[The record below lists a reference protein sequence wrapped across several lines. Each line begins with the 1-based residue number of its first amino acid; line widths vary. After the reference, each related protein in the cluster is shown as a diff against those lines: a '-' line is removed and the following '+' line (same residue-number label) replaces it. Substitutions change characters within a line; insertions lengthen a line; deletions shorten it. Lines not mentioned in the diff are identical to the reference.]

1 MLCVGERTRERQS
14 PDWRVGAANREI
26 GVPGLTARDVEPLRR
41 VQYASGRSHR
51 TDMAEAGSFADRVK
65 QQADIVRVLGEYVR
79 LKKSGQNFT
88 GLCPFHSE
96 KTPSFAVHPVKQIY
110 HCFGCG
116 AGGDVFKFVMEMD
129 KITFP
134 ESVRA
139 VAEKCGIAIP
149 RAKERTPEERQ
160 QNQQRTSLV
169 ELHREAAAF
178 FVQQLNATPEG
189 RAAKA
194 YLLDRGLDSEAMAR
208 FGIGFAPSG
217 GEALLRAFKQKFPEK
232 ALEVSGL
239 FSRDQNGKL
248 FDRFRRRVMF
258 PIANDTGKIVAFGGR
273 ALGDDLPKYLNSPE
287 TPIYTKS
294 NILYH
299 LDRAKEALRQSDFAV
314 LVEGYMDAIA
324 VARAGHSNVVASCG
338 TSLTE
343 PQVKLLSRFT
353 RRIIVNYDPDTA
365 GQAATE
371 RSLTILLEQGAE
383 VRVLALPGGK
393 DPDSFIRSE
402 GAAAYTKL
410 LKEAPPYVDYLISRA
425 RKMDMSTAEGKLR
438 AVNFLMPYVQR
449 IPDRILRSE
458 WATRIAQQLRIEE
471 PVLRESMRKAASDR
485 RSEVKAR
492 PELVG
497 RVGKPAERRLVQM
510 LIEAEEFRAQLAE
523 EIRAGELHCGLE
535 SERILTALVEA
546 CATGVRPDAAELALA
561 LEDRDRRLLFEIAF
575 ESAAPPTWEE
585 AQSCLAVLRRRRAE
599 EELSTVQKQIETFA
613 AAAGAGA
620 GGELRRL
627 LERKQ
632 ELRRRLDPPVHES
645 PH

>member
-1 MLCVGERTRERQS
+1 
-14 PDWRVGAANREI
+14 
-26 GVPGLTARDVEPLRR
+26 
-41 VQYASGRSHR
+41 
-51 TDMAEAGSFADRVK
+51 
-65 QQADIVRVLGEYVR
+65 
-79 LKKSGQNFT
+79 
-88 GLCPFHSE
+88 
-96 KTPSFAVHPVKQIY
+96 
-110 HCFGCG
+110 
-116 AGGDVFKFVMEMD
+116 
-129 KITFP
+129 
-134 ESVRA
+134 
-139 VAEKCGIAIP
+139 
-149 RAKERTPEERQ
+149 
-160 QNQQRTSLV
+160 
-169 ELHREAAAF
+169 
-178 FVQQLNATPEG
+178 
-189 RAAKA
+189 
-194 YLLDRGLDSEAMAR
+194 MAR

-217 GEALLRAFKQKFPEK
+217 GESLMRAFQQKYPEK
-232 ALEVSGL
+232 VLEVSGL
-239 FSRDQNGKL
+239 FSRDQNGRL

-258 PIANDTGKIVAFGGR
+258 PIANDSGKIVAFGGR

-324 VARAGHSNVVASCG
+324 VARAGISNVVASCG

-343 PQVKLLSRFT
+343 PQVKLLNRFT
-353 RRIIVNYDPDTA
+353 RRVIVNYDPDTA
-365 GQAATE
+365 GQAAAE

-425 RKMDMSTAEGKLR
+425 RKMDMSTGEGKLR

-471 PVLRESMRKAASDR
+471 PVLRESMRKAASER

-497 RVGKPAERRLVQM
+497 RIGKPAERRLVQM
-510 LIEAEEFRAQLAE
+510 LIEADEFRSKLAQEILAE
-523 EIRAGELHCGLE
+523 ELHRGLE
-535 SERILTALVEA
+535 SERILAALIEA
-546 CATGVRPDAAELALA
+546 CASDTKPDAAALALA

-575 ESAAPPTWEE
+575 ESGAPSSWEE
-585 AQSCLAVLRRRRAE
+585 AQSCLDVLRRRRAE
-599 EELSTVQKQIETFA
+599 EELSAVQRQIESFA
-613 AAAGAGA
+613 AAAGATA

-632 ELRRRLDPPVHES
+632 ELRRRLAPPVQ
-645 PH
+645 

>member
-1 MLCVGERTRERQS
+1 
-14 PDWRVGAANREI
+14 
-26 GVPGLTARDVEPLRR
+26 
-41 VQYASGRSHR
+41 
-51 TDMAEAGSFADRVK
+51 MAEAGSFADRVK
-65 QQADIVRVLGEYVR
+65 QQADIVRVVGEYVR

-134 ESVRA
+134 EAVRA
-139 VAEKCGIAIP
+139 VAEKCGIAVP
-149 RAKERTPEERQ
+149 RARERTPEERRE
-160 QNQQRTSLV
+160 NQQRTSLV
-169 ELHREAAAF
+169 EFHREAAAF
-178 FVQQLNATPEG
+178 FVQQLNATQEG

-217 GEALLRAFKQKFPEK
+217 GEALLRAFKQKYPEK
-232 ALEVSGL
+232 ALEASGL
-239 FSRDQNGKL
+239 FSRDQNGRL

-258 PIANDTGKIVAFGGR
+258 PIANDSGKIVAFGGR

-294 NILYH
+294 NLLYH
-299 LDRAKEALRQSDFAV
+299 LDRAKEALRQRDFAV

-324 VARAGHSNVVASCG
+324 VARAGISNVVASCG

-343 PQVKLLSRFT
+343 PQVKLLNRFT

-371 RSLTILLEQGAE
+371 RSLAILLEQGSE

-410 LKEAPPYVDYLISRA
+410 LNEAPPYVDYLISRA

-471 PVLRESMRKAASDR
+471 PVLRESMRKAASER

-510 LIEAEEFRAQLAE
+510 LIEAGEFRSQLAQ
-523 EIRAGELHCGLE
+523 EIRAGELHRGLE
-535 SERILTALVEA
+535 SERILAALVEA
-546 CATGVRPDAAELALA
+546 CATGIRPDAAELALA
-561 LEDRDRRLLFEIAF
+561 LEERDRRLLFEIAF

-585 AQSCLAVLRRRRAE
+585 AESCLAVLRRRRAE
-599 EELSTVQKQIETFA
+599 EELSSVQKQIETFA

-632 ELRRRLDPPVHES
+632 ELRRRLDPPTHES
-645 PH
+645 PR

>member
-1 MLCVGERTRERQS
+1 
-14 PDWRVGAANREI
+14 
-26 GVPGLTARDVEPLRR
+26 
-41 VQYASGRSHR
+41 
-51 TDMAEAGSFADRVK
+51 MAETGSVADRVK
-65 QQADIVRVLGEYVR
+65 QQADIVRVVGEYVR

-88 GLCPFHSE
+88 GLCPFHNE
-96 KTPSFAVHPVKQIY
+96 KTPSFSVSPMKQFY
-110 HCFGCG
+110 YCFGCG
-116 AGGDVFKFVMEMD
+116 AGGDVFNFVMEME
-129 KITFP
+129 KIEFLDA
-134 ESVRA
+134 VRA

-149 RAKERTPEERQ
+149 RARERTPAERRE
-160 QNQQRTSLV
+160 NQVRSALV
-169 ELHREAAAF
+169 DLHRDAAAF
-178 FVQQLNATPEG
+178 FVQQLNSTPEG

-194 YLLDRGLDSEAMAR
+194 YLLDRGLDSEAVAR

-217 GEALLRAFKQKFPEK
+217 GEALLRAMKPKVPEK
-232 ALEVSGL
+232 ALEASGL
-239 FSRDQNGKL
+239 FSRDQNGRL
-248 FDRFRRRVMF
+248 FDRFRRRVIF
-258 PIANDTGKIVAFGGR
+258 PIANESGKIVAFGGR

-294 NILYH
+294 NVLYH
-299 LDRAKEALRQSDFAV
+299 LDRAKEALRQRDFAV

-324 VARAGHSNVVASCG
+324 VARAGVSNVVASCG

-343 PQVKLLSRFT
+343 PQVKLLGRFT
-353 RRIIVNYDPDTA
+353 RRVVVNYDPDTA

-371 RSLTILLEQGAE
+371 RSLAILLEQGAE

-438 AVNFLMPYVQR
+438 AVNFLLPYVQR

-471 PVLRESMRKAASDR
+471 PVLRESMRKAASER
-485 RSEVKAR
+485 RSEVKSR
-492 PELVG
+492 PELMG

-523 EIRAGELHCGLE
+523 EIRAGELHRGLE
-535 SERILTALVEA
+535 SERIFHSLLEA
-546 CATGVRPDAAELALA
+546 CATGARPDAATLATS
-561 LEDRDRRLLFEIAF
+561 LEERDRRLLFEIAF
-575 ESAAPPTWEE
+575 ESSAPSTWEE
-585 AQSCLAVLRRRRAE
+585 AESCLAVLRRRRAE
-599 EELSTVQKQIETFA
+599 EELATVQKEIETFA
-613 AAAGAGA
+613 AAAVAGA

-632 ELRRRLDPPVHES
+632 ELRRRLDAPAH
-645 PH
+645 

>member
-1 MLCVGERTRERQS
+1 
-14 PDWRVGAANREI
+14 
-26 GVPGLTARDVEPLRR
+26 
-41 VQYASGRSHR
+41 
-51 TDMAEAGSFADRVK
+51 MAEAGSFADRVK
-65 QQADIVRVLGEYVR
+65 QQADIVRVVGEYVR

-178 FVQQLNATPEG
+178 FLQQLNSTPEG

-194 YLLDRGLDSEAMAR
+194 YLLDRGLDSDAMAR

-217 GEALLRAFKQKFPEK
+217 GEALLRAFKQKYPEK
-232 ALEVSGL
+232 VLEASGL
-239 FSRDQNGKL
+239 FSRDQNGRL

-258 PIANDTGKIVAFGGR
+258 PIANDSGKIVAFGGR

-299 LDRAKEALRQSDFAV
+299 LDRAKEALRQRDFAV

-324 VARAGHSNVVASCG
+324 VARAGISNVVASCG

-343 PQVKLLSRFT
+343 PQVKLLNRFT

-410 LKEAPPYVDYLISRA
+410 LNEAPPYVDYLISRA

-471 PVLRESMRKAASDR
+471 PVLRESMRKAASER

-523 EIRAGELHCGLE
+523 EIRAGELHRGLE
-535 SERILTALVEA
+535 SERILAALIEA
-546 CATGVRPDAAELALA
+546 CATGIRPDAAELALA

-575 ESAAPPTWEE
+575 ESAAPPAWAE
-585 AQSCLAVLRRRRAE
+585 AESCLAVLRRRRAE
-599 EELSTVQKQIETFA
+599 EELSTVQKQIESFA

-632 ELRRRLDPPVHES
+632 ELRRRLDPP
-645 PH
+645 PQ